1 MCLSRSQVISYVTH
15 HKAVKRSCSYPSKI
29 LIWYSWCSLFFL
41 IFIFKCF
48 KGWILFCI
56 LRLWRQEI
64 FLLYIFMAK
73 EEGLIWKRWILV
85 RNIPLAGEGSWNCI
99 GPYGHRNPRK
109 WSLRRSLRVQG
120 GACDLFFMPFFS
132 IRKLTFYTVIRD
144 TFSKWI
150 LRSQKQCTSFC
161 VYWCKLWALANLTWY
176 ALEKECW
183 WKIDLVN
190 WNLYNASSR

>member
-64 FLLYIFMAK
+64 CLLYIFMAK

-120 GACDLFFMPFFS
+120 GACDLFFHAFFLHKKTNFLHRYS
-132 IRKLTFYTVIRD
+132 RYIFKVNSPKPKTMYLFLRILMQTLGSGELDVICARKGMLMKD
-144 TFSKWI
+144 
-150 LRSQKQCTSFC
+150 RSC
-161 VYWCKLWALANLTWY
+161 
-176 ALEKECW
+176 
-183 WKIDLVN
+183 
-190 WNLYNASSR
+190 